1 MLLAQRNPNRL
12 FLIGVFMVAVWP
24 VLNRLVSRSG
34 YASDL
39 SDFALG
45 ALFGI
50 GLGVTLLGLW
60 QHRRGGGRP
69 TGATHG

>member
-12 FLIGVFMVAVWP
+12 VQIGAFMVAVWP
-24 VLNRLVSRSG
+24 VLHRLVSRSG

-45 ALFGI
+45 ALFGV

-60 QHRRGGGRP
+60 QHRQGGGHP
-69 TGATHG
+69 TGAPRG

>member
-1 MLLAQRNPNRL
+1 MLLARTSPKRL
-12 FLIGVFMVAVWP
+12 FHVGVFMVALWP
-24 VLNRLVSRSG
+24 ALYRLVSRSG

-39 SDFALG
+39 SDFTLG

-60 QHRRGGGRP
+60 KHRQ
-69 TGATHG
+69 GAG

>member
-1 MLLAQRNPNRL
+1 MLHAPRAPRRL
-12 FLIGVFMVAVWP
+12 FPIGVFMVAVWP
-24 VLNRLVSRSG
+24 VLHRLVSRSG

-39 SDFALG
+39 SDFILG

-60 QHRRGGGRP
+60 QHRQGGGYP
-69 TGATHG
+69 NGACRG